1 MPCFGPIGTHHTTH
15 TQTFMQTQSENKMT
29 FYRNIETEGHAIRK
43 YVSTANVSKQETP
56 PPLLSLSFSYGL
68 HTFPGTVP
76 FRLTSR
82 MVCLGMTPVTSMTA
96 AVWMTTEMPWQALL
110 RHWASRMSPSN
121 TVTLVFVCS
130 SVDRKQVPGK
140 LSAWDEYFL
149 THVSVT

>member
-82 MVCLGMTPVTSMTA
+82 MVCLEAAPRGSIAA
-96 AVWMTTEMPWQALL
+96 AVWMTADMPWQALF
-110 RHWASRMSPSN
+110 RHWASRMSPFS

-130 SVDRKQVPGK
+130 SVDRKQGLWK
-140 LSAWDEYFL
+140 LCAWDGSFL
-149 THVSVT
+149 IQVSFM